1 MTQVCEG
8 YVPKAKRQLPKCGT
22 VDLRGVRVTHAEL
35 AARQRPPPSRS
46 SGADGASR
54 RAARPDRIPHW
65 PRPAALTSSRVTAPP
80 AMRIREA
87 PRVPCTTGIVSCAS
101 RSDELKL
108 RNVRSNSEFV
118 STHAPELLDRTEARP
133 TTPESGSAGWL
144 SSVARSASWT
154 SHTPSSPVPD
164 PRRRQSIPPCCSPR
178 PAAPLAEIG
187 RADLQPSRCPACNAN
202 PGCSS
207 RAVHHGRHTVRLV
220 LLRAKN
226 AETSDRIVILSARPH
241 QSCSIAL
248 KHAQRSWRAAGP
260 AGCPQ
265 PRDRL
270 G

>member
-164 PRRRQSIPPCCSPR
+164 LRHGTP
-178 PAAPLAEIG
+178 
-187 RADLQPSRCPACNAN
+187 
-202 PGCSS
+202 
-207 RAVHHGRHTVRLV
+207 RAVTGEKCRNFRSNCNFVSTPAPELLDRTEACPTILESGWAGWLSSATRSSSLVHRLPSGGA
-220 LLRAKN
+220 LRRY
-226 AETSDRIVILSARPH
+226 SDQARFGVF
-241 QSCSIAL
+241 SLDRAL
-248 KHAQRSWRAAGP
+248 DAYFF
-260 AGCPQ
+260 
-265 PRDRL
+265 
-270 G
+270 